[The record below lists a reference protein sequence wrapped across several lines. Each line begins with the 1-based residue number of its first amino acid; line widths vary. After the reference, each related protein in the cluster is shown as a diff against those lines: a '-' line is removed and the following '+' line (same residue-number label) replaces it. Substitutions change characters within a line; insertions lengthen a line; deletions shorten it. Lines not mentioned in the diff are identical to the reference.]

1 MLSIEGIGGG
11 PSLAGVAALPGGLN
25 GLFVG
30 LGARL
35 DDGVEGVVGLETF
48 ITEAGLAGGPMEPP
62 LFTVLDLRLVGEGDG
77 GILDKVSTV
86 LSDNDGRGLRVS
98 RVVEFS
104 TFSVWGL
111 AAFSSTPFTIAA
123 SDLALGGVVLR
134 EPYSLDGEADRGEI
148 MPLLVQPKVDLI
160 EVLLLSPRGLRL
172 SFLEWEVAI
181 CGRRDC
187 FDGSS

>member
-1 MLSIEGIGGG
+1 
-11 PSLAGVAALPGGLN
+11 
-25 GLFVG
+25 
-30 LGARL
+30 
-35 DDGVEGVVGLETF
+35 
-48 ITEAGLAGGPMEPP
+48 MEPP

-86 LSDNDGRGLRVS
+86 LSDNDRRGLRVS

-104 TFSVWGL
+104 TLGL

-172 SFLEWEVAI
+172 GFLEWEVAI